1 MPSHLYI
8 AANTG
13 TARTWKGGAHILR
26 NCLIITPPATSP
38 PTRLKQILYSRLGA
52 EASYG
57 TSNLQ
62 DNGARRAAIVMS

>member
-26 NCLIITPPATSP
+26 NCLIITPPSY
-38 PTRLKQILYSRLGA
+38 I
-52 EASYG
+52 AS
-57 TSNLQ
+57 NK
-62 DNGARRAAIVMS
+62 A